1 MWVIVEP
8 TNLGFYFFEGF
19 GQFFD
24 IKFGIVA
31 LGLAYEVHGVGHL
44 LQIGYLEEGLG
55 ASFLVLREVDP
66 ERFGV
71 VTDVL
76 LRGFDELVDLL
87 VKIGRE
93 DYAAIQHETEVEGRM
108 IQGKLAERGKGL
120 VGRRSMA
127 IEREFIEMMLF
138 VDTEARKC
146 DIAAVTVD
154 VDKADSVGVLL
165 IATDVQRAAGITY
178 DTGGIDRAG
187 FVFTGVAEGLRAMDM
202 AESHI
207 VEATAEVVGVD
218 GLQMADVDIVAGE
231 IGSCY
236 GEVPHENHWFQP
248 AVELR
253 DIIEYRLDNIL
264 TRAESEGHSNDKTLG
279 KLDDVVELPTIRARE
294 TVGCRGDAYQLDVAQ
309 TPDGVVGMD
318 ARGGVVV
325 AGSDDYGHVG
335 EEVVEVDKIFVETA
349 FDRSTGLLDV
359 EDVATHYKGVGAIVE
374 AP

>member
-31 LGLAYEVHGVGHL
+31 LGLAYEVHGIGHL

-120 VGRRSMA
+120 VGRRSGA
-127 IEREFIEMMLF
+127 VEREFIEMMLF
-138 VDTEARKC
+138 QKRRQLFRKMW
-146 DIAAVTVD
+146 
-154 VDKADSVGVLL
+154 K
-165 IATDVQRAAGITY
+165 
-178 DTGGIDRAG
+178 
-187 FVFTGVAEGLRAMDM
+187 
-202 AESHI
+202 
-207 VEATAEVVGVD
+207 
-218 GLQMADVDIVAGE
+218 
-231 IGSCY
+231 
-236 GEVPHENHWFQP
+236 
-248 AVELR
+248 
-253 DIIEYRLDNIL
+253 
-264 TRAESEGHSNDKTLG
+264 
-279 KLDDVVELPTIRARE
+279 
-294 TVGCRGDAYQLDVAQ
+294 
-309 TPDGVVGMD
+309 
-318 ARGGVVV
+318 
-325 AGSDDYGHVG
+325 
-335 EEVVEVDKIFVETA
+335 
-349 FDRSTGLLDV
+349 
-359 EDVATHYKGVGAIVE
+359 
-374 AP
+374 

>member
-44 LQIGYLEEGLG
+44 LQIGHLEEGLG

-93 DYAAIQHETEVEGRM
+93 DYAAIQHETEIEGRM
-108 IQGKLAERGKGL
+108 VQGKLAERGKGL
-120 VGRRSMA
+120 VGRRSGA
-127 IEREFIEMMLF
+127 VEREFIEMMLF

-154 VDKADSVGVLL
+154 VDKADSVGVFL

-178 DTGGIDRAG
+178 DTGGIDRDG

-207 VEATAEVVGVD
+207 VEAMAEVVGVD
-218 GLQMADVDIVAGE
+218 GLQMADVDVVSGK

-236 GEVPHENHWFQP
+236 GEVPHENHWFLP

-264 TRAESEGHSNDKTLG
+264 TRAESKGHGNDKPLG

-294 TVGCRGDAYQLDVAQ
+294 AVGCRGDAYQLDVAQ

-335 EEVVEVDKIFVETA
+335 EEVVEVDKILVETA
-349 FDRSTGLLDV
+349 FNRSTGLLDV

>member
-1 MWVIVEP
+1 M
-8 TNLGFYFFEGF
+8 
-19 GQFFD
+19 
-24 IKFGIVA
+24 K
-31 LGLAYEVHGVGHL
+31 
-44 LQIGYLEEGLG
+44 
-55 ASFLVLREVDP
+55 
-66 ERFGV
+66 
-71 VTDVL
+71 
-76 LRGFDELVDLL
+76 
-87 VKIGRE
+87 
-93 DYAAIQHETEVEGRM
+93 
-108 IQGKLAERGKGL
+108 
-120 VGRRSMA
+120 
-127 IEREFIEMMLF
+127 LF
-138 VDTEARKC
+138 VDTEARQC
-146 DIAAVTVD
+146 YIATVMVD
-154 VDKADSVGVLL
+154 VNKADGVGVFL

-178 DTGGIDRAG
+178 DTGGVDRDG

-207 VEATAEVVGVD
+207 VEATAEVVGID
-218 GLQMADVDIVAGE
+218 GLQMADVDVVSGK

-236 GEVPHENHWFQP
+236 GEAPHENHWFLP

-253 DIIEYRLDNIL
+253 DIIENGLDNIL